1 MLSQTGAFGV
11 IRMQELA
18 RYDKQEEVPALAPWI
33 WLLSLLISLYIY
45 IGLVA
50 GTLEKRIAPTLKD

>member
-1 MLSQTGAFGV
+1 
-11 IRMQELA
+11 MQELA